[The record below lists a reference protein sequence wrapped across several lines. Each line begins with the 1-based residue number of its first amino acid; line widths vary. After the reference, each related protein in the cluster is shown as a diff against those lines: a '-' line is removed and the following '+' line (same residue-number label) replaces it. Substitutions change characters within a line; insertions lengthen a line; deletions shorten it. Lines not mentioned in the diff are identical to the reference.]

1 MFYFAVMNEGIT
13 VLQNLINQIYPISAE
28 AMEEMCAIWTPFQ
41 VGRKELITRAG
52 ETERYFYVV
61 LDGVQRVYYHD
72 EQGREATILF
82 TYTPSF
88 GGVLDSFLLQVPSRY
103 HYESLTPSAFLRTT
117 YQQFSE
123 VRNRH
128 HSAEGLVAK
137 GLAGVIS
144 GLEERLVEI
153 QCFNSED
160 KLRSLLKRSPHIL
173 QLVPHKYLASYLGID
188 PTNFSKIISRIF
200 RD

>member
-1 MFYFAVMNEGIT
+1 MFYFAVMNEGIA

-52 ETERYFYVV
+52 ETERYIYVV
-61 LDGVQRVYYHD
+61 LEGVQRVYYHD
-72 EQGREATILF
+72 EQDREATILF
-82 TYTPSF
+82 TYAPSF

-123 VRNRH
+123 VRNRQ

>member
-1 MFYFAVMNEGIT
+1 MFYFAVMNEGIA

-28 AMEEMCAIWTPFQ
+28 AMEEMCAIWTPFE

-52 ETERYFYVV
+52 ETERYIYVV
-61 LDGVQRVYYHD
+61 LEGVQRVYYND
-72 EQGREATILF
+72 EQDREATILF

-88 GGVLDSFLLQVPSRY
+88 GGVLDSFLLQTPSRY
-103 HYESLTPSAFLRTT
+103 YYESLTPSQFLRTT
-117 YQQFSE
+117 YQQFNT

-128 HSAEGLVAK
+128 HSAEGLVSK

-153 QCFNSED
+153 QCFSSED

-188 PTNFSKIISRIF
+188 PTNFSKIISRIL